1 MVDSH
6 KTIGARAV
14 VRYDHVVTNLGGA
27 YRSTTGIFTAPF
39 RGLYSFSYSL
49 MSYPSNEVHLE
60 MVKNGK
66 RVSKVY
72 SAPNTYPQSSQTL
85 YLILNRGDTICIEN
99 SSSDKKAMLYE
110 DTGGYNTFSG
120 TLIRII

>member
-1 MVDSH
+1 MLYSH

-14 VRYDHVVTNLGGA
+14 VRYDHVVTNLGGT

-49 MSYPSNEVHLE
+49 MSYPNNEVHLV

-72 SAPNTYPQSSQTL
+72 SAPHTYPQSSQTL

-99 SSSDKKAMLYE
+99 SSERKATLYE

>member
-1 MVDSH
+1 
-6 KTIGARAV
+6 
-14 VRYDHVVTNLGGA
+14 
-27 YRSTTGIFTAPF
+27 
-39 RGLYSFSYSL
+39 

-85 YLILNRGDTICIEN
+85 YLILNKGDTICIEN
-99 SSSDKKAMLYE
+99 SSSDRKAMLYE

>member
-1 MVDSH
+1 
-6 KTIGARAV
+6 
-14 VRYDHVVTNLGGA
+14 
-27 YRSTTGIFTAPF
+27 
-39 RGLYSFSYSL
+39 

-72 SAPNTYPQSSQTL
+72 SAPKTYPQSSQTL